1 MEPGLTGIAQAW
13 AMTKVIKAAGIAP
26 DEIGVWEVHEA
37 FAAQALGVMREV
49 STQLKGFEV
58 PDDRLNLNG
67 GAVAVGHPFG
77 ASGTRH
83 LLTLAISMRERKAR
97 YGVLGVCAGSGQGVA
112 VPLEN
117 DQA

>member
-1 MEPGLTGIAQAW
+1 MGIAPAW

-26 DEIGVWEVHEA
+26 EDVGVWEVHEA
-37 FAAQALGVMREV
+37 FAAQALGVLREL
-49 STQLKGFEV
+49 SIQFGGFEV
-58 PDDRLNLNG
+58 PDELLNLNG

-77 ASGTRH
+77 ASGTRY
-83 LLTLAISMRERKAR
+83 LLTLAISMREQRAR

-112 VPLEN
+112 VLLEN